1 MQLHNLK
8 SHTGLRKKKVVGR
21 GGKRG
26 TTSGKG
32 TKGQKARAGHRIRPE
47 IRDMIK
53 KLPRLRG
60 RGKNYLKTV
69 TLLGA
74 VVNLVDSERHFK
86 AGETVNPS
94 ALFTAGL
101 INKEGGR
108 LPKVKIL
115 GKGTLS
121 KKLIFK
127 DCEFSRSVALK
138 LGHE

>member
-8 SHTGLRKKKVVGR
+8 RQRGLKRKKVVGR

-69 TLLGA
+69 TLFGA
-74 VVNLVDSERHFK
+74 VVNLADIERHFK
-86 AGETVNPS
+86 VGETVNPG

-127 DCEFSRSVALK
+127 DCEF
-138 LGHE
+138 

>member
-8 SHTGLRKKKVVGR
+8 RHSGMKKKKIVGR

-69 TLLGA
+69 TLMGA
-74 VVNLVDSERHFK
+74 VVNLADIERHFK
-86 AGETVNPS
+86 AGDIVNPS
-94 ALFTAGL
+94 ALFEAGL
-101 INKEGGR
+101 ISKEGGR

-121 KKLIFK
+121 KKLTFK
-127 DCEFSRSVALK
+127 DCEFSRPVAVK